1 MPVTIRCPDCDRSWV
16 LDETG
21 DGDEF
26 VCPSCLSRI
35 SLNTPASA
43 GATAGVKAAAVA
55 APAVA
60 APAAVAP
67 TASAVSAAPT
77 APAASTSP
85 TVAPRTTPAERPDD
99 EVVCPRCQLHFY
111 PRGKHLSP
119 SENTR
124 YTVLVIEDQE
134 YFRQIAADALETG
147 YDVKT
152 AAATAEAREIL
163 AQGGI
168 DLIVLDLTLGGDD
181 EGEQFLRELTPKPCP
196 ILIFTAQDESELYG
210 ERWEKLSQ
218 YGADDLLM
226 KGMQVGESLR
236 RKVGQ
241 LLGQP
246 VEDDDRA

>member
-1 MPVTIRCPDCDRSWV
+1 MPVTIRCPNCDRSWV
-16 LDETG
+16 LDEAG
-21 DGDEF
+21 DGGEF
-26 VCPSCLSRI
+26 VCPSCMSHI
-35 SLNTPASA
+35 SLDVPVSVR
-43 GATAGVKAAAVA
+43 ATAGVKAAAVTT
-55 APAVA
+55 PAVA
-60 APAAVAP
+60 APVA
-67 TASAVSAAPT
+67 S
-77 APAASTSP
+77 
-85 TVAPRTTPAERPDD
+85 TVAPRAAPAVRPDD
-99 EVVCPRCQLHFY
+99 EVICPRCQLHFY
-111 PRGKHLSP
+111 PRGKHGAP
-119 SENTR
+119 SKSTR

-152 AAATAEAREIL
+152 AAGTAEAREIL
-163 AQGGI
+163 AKGGI

-181 EGEQFLRELTPKPCP
+181 EGEQFLYELTPKPCP

-218 YGADDLLM
+218 CGADDLLM

-246 VEDDDRA
+246 VEDDDRT